1 MRRMNA
7 ESRQIARRAVT
18 VAGATLVS
26 RVLGFVRDLITAFA
40 LGAGLFADAFFVAFR
55 IPNLLRSLFAEGSLT
70 MAFIPTFS
78 RVRAEEGDARAQ
90 EMARSVLAW
99 LVSILSVI
107 TVLAMIFAPQLT
119 ALIAPG
125 FGKNPEL
132 LDTTASLLRI
142 CFPFI
147 VFISGVGLCMGIL
160 NSMDHFLA
168 PALAP
173 CILNIGFIAAALIG
187 WKLGINV
194 AYALAWGVLVSGLGQ
209 WLFQQPYLTRLGF
222 SWRGPWRWKDPAVM
236 RMGKLMLP
244 SVLGSAVYQINL
256 LLGTLLASYLP
267 VGSISYLYYADRLVQ
282 FPVGVFGLAVST
294 AALPSLSRLAASG
307 EMDEFRA
314 VIRSSMRLSLFI
326 SLPAMAGLLALA
338 APLIGLLFG
347 RGAFGPEAISA
358 TAGALVAYGVGLP
371 AIALVRPLVS
381 AFYALENTR
390 MPVMVAGFCVL
401 VNILL
406 GFALMQ
412 LFAHVGL
419 ALAVSV
425 ASYVNVGLLSW
436 LLRRRLGQWPM
447 ELAPTIKCAAASLL
461 MGLMAFSTAGAHLI
475 WALLIPVWA
484 VAYFVLA
491 GFFGLPESRQLY
503 DALRRRLAAK
513 FARAKTDGHS

>member
-1 MRRMNA
+1 MNA

-18 VAGATLVS
+18 VAGTTLIS

-99 LVSILSVI
+99 LTVILSAI
-107 TVLAMIFAPQLT
+107 TLLAILFAPQLT
-119 ALIAPG
+119 ELIAPG
-125 FGKNPEL
+125 FSKNPQL
-132 LDTTASLLRI
+132 LETTASLLRI
-142 CFPFI
+142 CFPYI

-160 NSMDHFLA
+160 NAMDHFFA
-168 PALAP
+168 PAFAP
-173 CILNIGFIAAALIG
+173 CILNIGFICAALIG
-187 WKLGINV
+187 WRLGFNV

-209 WLFQQPYLTRLGF
+209 FLFQQPYLTRRGF
-222 SWRGPWRWKDPAVM
+222 SWFGPWRWLDPAVV

-256 LLGTLLASYLP
+256 LLGTLLASFLP

-294 AALPSLSRLAASG
+294 AALPSLSRLAAAG
-307 EMDEFRA
+307 DMDEFRT
-314 VIRSSMRLSLFI
+314 VIRTSMRLSLFI
-326 SLPAMAGLLALA
+326 SLPAMMGLVALA

-347 RGAFGPEAISA
+347 RGAFGPDAIHATSA
-358 TAGALVAYGVGLP
+358 ALVAYGVGLP
-371 AIALVRPLVS
+371 AIALVRPLVG

-390 MPVMVAGFCVL
+390 VPVLVAALCVA

-406 GFALMQ
+406 GFGLMQ
-412 LFAHVGL
+412 VMAHVGL

-425 ASYVNVGLLSW
+425 ASYVNVGLLSL
-436 LLRRRLGQWPM
+436 LLRRRLGQWPLQ
-447 ELAPTIKCAAASLL
+447 LAPTLKCAAASLL
-461 MGLMAFSTAGAHLI
+461 MGALAYATSGLRLWWAF
-475 WALLIPVWA
+475 LIPVEA
-484 VAYFVLA
+484 AAYFLLA
-491 GFFGLPESRQLY
+491 GIFGLSESRQLAA
-503 DALRRRLAAK
+503 ALGRRVFRRFAAPK
-513 FARAKTDGHS
+513 AG

>member
-1 MRRMNA
+1 MNA
-7 ESRQIARRAVT
+7 ESRHIAKRAVT

-78 RVRAEEGDARAQ
+78 RVRSEEGEERAQ

-99 LVSILSVI
+99 LVSILTVI
-107 TVLAMIFAPQLT
+107 TLLAILFAPQLT
-119 ALIAPG
+119 AVIAPG
-125 FGKNPEL
+125 FARNPEL
-132 LDTTASLLRI
+132 LGTTADLLRI

-160 NSMDHFLA
+160 NAMDHFFA
-168 PALAP
+168 PAFAP
-173 CILNIGFIAAALIG
+173 CLLNIGFIASSLLAVAMG
-187 WKLGINV
+187 WNV
-194 AYALAWGVLVSGLGQ
+194 AYALAWGVLVSGLAQ
-209 WLFQQPYLTRLGF
+209 WLFQQPYLARLGF

-256 LLGTLLASYLP
+256 LLGTLLASFLP

-294 AALPSLSRLAASG
+294 AALPSLSRLAAAG
-307 EMDEFRA
+307 QMDEFQG

-326 SLPAMAGLLALA
+326 SLPAMAGLIALA
-338 APLIGLLFG
+338 APLIALLFG
-347 RGAFGPEAISA
+347 RGAFGPEAIHA
-358 TAGALVAYGVGLP
+358 TVTALVAYGVGLP
-371 AIALVRPLVS
+371 AIALVRPLVG

-390 MPVMVAGFCVL
+390 LPVLVAAFCVV
-401 VNILL
+401 VNIVL

-412 LFAHVGL
+412 FMAHAGL
-419 ALAVSV
+419 ALAVSI
-425 ASYVNVGLLSW
+425 ASYANVGLLSW

-447 ELAPTIKCAAASLL
+447 ELRPTLKCAAASLC
-461 MGLMAFSTAGAHLI
+461 MGLGAWVTADTHLL

-484 VAYFVLA
+484 VAYFALA
-491 GFFGLPESRQLY
+491 RLFRLSEARQLAE
-503 DALRRRLAAK
+503 ALGRRLKRRAA
-513 FARAKTDGHS
+513 A

>member
-1 MRRMNA
+1 MNA

-18 VAGATLVS
+18 VASVTLVS
-26 RVLGFVRDLITAFA
+26 RTLGFVRDLITAFA

-78 RVRAEEGDARAQ
+78 RVRAEEGEARAQ

-107 TVLAMIFAPQLT
+107 TLLAVLFAPQLT
-119 ALIAPG
+119 AVIAPG
-125 FGKNPEL
+125 FAKNPEL
-132 LDTTASLLRI
+132 LETTASLLRI
-142 CFPFI
+142 CFPYI

-160 NSMDHFLA
+160 NAMDHFFA
-168 PALAP
+168 PAFAP

-187 WKLGINV
+187 WKLGANV

-209 WLFQQPYLTRLGF
+209 FLFQQPFLLRLGF
-222 SWRGPWRWKDPAVM
+222 TWRGPWRWLDPAVL

-294 AALPSLSRLAASG
+294 AALPSLSRLAAAG
-307 EMDEFRA
+307 DMDEFRG
-314 VIRSSMRLSLFI
+314 VIRTSMRLSLFI
-326 SLPAMAGLLALA
+326 SLPAMAGLIALA
-338 APLIGLLFG
+338 TPLIGLLFG
-347 RGAFGPEAISA
+347 RGAFGPQAVAA

-371 AIALVRPLVS
+371 AIALVRPLVG

-390 MPVMVAGFCVL
+390 MPVLVAAFCVL
-401 VNILL
+401 VNIVL
-406 GFALMQ
+406 GFTLMQ
-412 LFAHVGL
+412 FFAHIGL
-419 ALAVSV
+419 ALAVST
-425 ASYVNVGLLSW
+425 ASYLNVGLLSL
-436 LLRRRLGQWPM
+436 LLRRRLGHWPM
-447 ELAPTIKCAAASLL
+447 QLAPTLKCAAASLL
-461 MGLMAFSTAGAHLI
+461 MGGMAFAASGTHLL
-475 WALLIPVWA
+475 WAILIPVWA
-484 VAYFVLA
+484 VVYFILA
-491 GFFGLPESRQLY
+491 GLFGLSESRQLVG
-503 DALRRRLAAK
+503 ALGRRLRRRIGGAGA
-513 FARAKTDGHS
+513 D

>member
-1 MRRMNA
+1 MGYDPRQMNV

-18 VAGATLVS
+18 VGGVTLLS

-40 LGAGLFADAFFVAFR
+40 LGAGLFADAFFVAYR

-70 MAFIPTFS
+70 MAFIPSFS
-78 RVRAEEGDARAQ
+78 RVRAEEGEARAQ

-107 TVLAMIFAPQLT
+107 TVLAILFAPSLT

-125 FGKNPEL
+125 FERNPEL
-132 LDTTASLLRI
+132 LATTASLLRI
-142 CFPFI
+142 CFPYI
-147 VFISGVGLCMGIL
+147 IFISGVGLCMGIL
-160 NSMDHFLA
+160 NAQDHFFA
-168 PALAP
+168 PAFAP
-173 CILNIGFIAAALIG
+173 CLLNVGFIGAALLG
-187 WKLGINV
+187 WHFGWNV
-194 AYALAWGVLVSGLGQ
+194 AYALAWGVLAAGLVQ

-222 SWRGPWRWKDPAVM
+222 SWRGPWRWRDPAVL

-256 LLGTLLASYLP
+256 LLGTLLASFLP

-294 AALPSLSRLAASG
+294 AALPSLSRLAAAG
-307 EMDEFRA
+307 QMDEFGA

-326 SLPAMAGLLALA
+326 SLPAMAGLIALA
-338 APLIGLLFG
+338 TPLIGLLFG
-347 RGAFGPEAISA
+347 RGAFGAGAINA
-358 TAGALVAYGVGLP
+358 TASALVAYGVGLP
-371 AIALVRPLVS
+371 AIALVRPLVG

-390 MPVMVAGFCVL
+390 VPVVVAMLCVT

-412 LFAHVGL
+412 FMAHVGL

-425 ASYVNVGLLSW
+425 ASYINVGLLSW
-436 LLRRRLGQWPM
+436 LLRRRLGHWSLQ
-447 ELAPTIKCAAASLL
+447 LSSSLKCAAASLV
-461 MGLMAFSTAGAHLI
+461 MGLGAWATAGTHLL
-475 WALLIPVWA
+475 WALLIPVWI
-484 VAYFVLA
+484 VVY
-491 GFFGLPESRQLY
+491 FGLARALGLEEARMLI
-503 DALRRRLAAK
+503 DALTRRLRRRRAA
-513 FARAKTDGHS
+513 

>member
-1 MRRMNA
+1 MNA

-40 LGAGLFADAFFVAFR
+40 LGAGMFADAFFVAYR

-78 RVRAEEGDARAQ
+78 RVRAEEGEARAQ
-90 EMARSVLAW
+90 EMARAVLVW

-107 TVLAMIFAPQLT
+107 TLLAIVFAPLVT
-119 ALIAPG
+119 ELIAPG
-125 FGKNPEL
+125 FTKNPEQL
-132 LDTTASLLRI
+132 AVTADLLRI

-147 VFISGVGLCMGIL
+147 VFISAVGLCMGIL
-160 NSMDHFLA
+160 NAMDHFFA
-168 PALAP
+168 PAFAP

-187 WKLGINV
+187 WKLGVNV
-194 AYALAWGVLVSGLGQ
+194 AYALAWGVLASGLGQ
-209 WLFQQPYLTRLGF
+209 FLFQQPYLTRLGF
-222 SWRGPWRWKDPAVM
+222 SWFGPWRWFDPAVV

-256 LLGTLLASYLP
+256 LLGTLLASFLP

-294 AALPSLSRLAASG
+294 AALPSLSRLAAKG
-307 EMDEFRA
+307 DMDEFRA

-326 SLPAMAGLLALA
+326 SLPAMAGLIALA
-338 APLIGLLFG
+338 GPLIGLLFG
-347 RGAFGPEAISA
+347 RGAFGPQAISA
-358 TAGALVAYGVGLP
+358 TAAALVAYGVGLP
-371 AIALVRPLVS
+371 AIALVRPLVG

-390 MPVMVAGFCVL
+390 MPVLVATLCVA

-412 LFAHVGL
+412 FFAHVGL

-425 ASYVNVGLLSW
+425 ASYVNVGLLSF

-447 ELAPTIKCAAASLL
+447 QLGPTLKCAAASLV
-461 MGLMAFSTAGAHLI
+461 MGGMAYASSGTHLL
-475 WALLIPVWA
+475 WAILIPVWA
-484 VAYFVLA
+484 VAYFALA
-491 GFFGLPESRQLY
+491 ALFGLPEPRQLAG
-503 DALRRRLAAK
+503 ALGRRLARRRGGTA
-513 FARAKTDGHS
+513 AG